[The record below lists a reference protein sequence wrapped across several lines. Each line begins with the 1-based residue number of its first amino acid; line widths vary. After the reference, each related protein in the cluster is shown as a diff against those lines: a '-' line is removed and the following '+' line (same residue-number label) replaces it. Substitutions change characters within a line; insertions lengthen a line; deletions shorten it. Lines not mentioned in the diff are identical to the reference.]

1 MSEATWGLMPN
12 AKARSMLGAL
22 LPRKGAQTF
31 SSMAAYY
38 SLMLNLADLVLSGEF
53 NIGDDAG
60 VRASVTPVISF
71 DYSS

>member
-1 MSEATWGLMPN
+1 
-12 AKARSMLGAL
+12 
-22 LPRKGAQTF
+22 
-31 SSMAAYY
+31 MAAYY